1 LKYIWYFY
9 RPQLV
14 EDLWKWELE
23 EGDDEAKVRT
33 PVTSVYASSH
43 YCYAVVQSKNEVY
56 SWGMGENYVLGN
68 RDENSEY
75 RPYKLDPR
83 MFEENKVVMMA
94 CGTQHCVSL
103 TLASADSKLP
113 DLDLTKWDGKPY
125 IVEEPE
131 SPKKTPTKS
140 I

>member
-1 LKYIWYFY
+1 MKYIWYFY

-43 YCYAVVQSKNEVY
+43 YCYAVVQSKNEVF